1 MGRFL
6 VGVAIAAFFCGGALG
21 QSAPKAPVFQAA
33 DVRLRPRDPF
43 MSARAE
49 SYMSGGLLPVGR
61 YELHRATLA
70 TLIQAAYGV
79 QDYEV
84 FGGPMWLETEQYEVI
99 AKTAPG
105 TTPADLKLMLQAL
118 LADRF
123 KLV

>member
-1 MGRFL
+1 MERFF
-6 VGVAIAAFFCGGALG
+6 VGVVLAAFLCGGALG
-21 QSAPKAPVFQAA
+21 QSAPKARGFEAA
-33 DVRLRPRDPF
+33 DVHLRPRDPF

-61 YELHRATLA
+61 YELHRANLS

-99 AKTAPG
+99 AKTPPG
-105 TTPADLKLMLQAL
+105 T
-118 LADRF
+118 
-123 KLV
+123 